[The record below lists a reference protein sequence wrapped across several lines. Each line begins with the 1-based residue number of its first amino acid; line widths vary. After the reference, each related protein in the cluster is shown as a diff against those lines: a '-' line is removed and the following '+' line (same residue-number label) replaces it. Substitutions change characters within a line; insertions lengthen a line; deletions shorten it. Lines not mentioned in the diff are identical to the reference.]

1 MYTEY
6 NSNNVSNVNNFN
18 QANDYD
24 EKPNKFL
31 SVLWKILLVIII
43 LIIGFLLLI
52 KFKVLSFTSSVMPN
66 AIVLN
71 QNEIGIKKGKGYQL
85 VSTVLPENAE
95 NKQVVW
101 ESSDPKIVSVNSVT
115 GYITGVKE
123 GSATITVKTLIN
135 DISTDCIVNVS
146 GKNILVSKIVLNE
159 KRISLAVGYTHS
171 LTYQITPKNATENDL
186 IFTSSDSSVATV
198 NQSGVIQGL
207 KEGNAIITVSSSNGL
222 AKDTTYVSVY
232 KKGASTVV
240 DGEPIKTDNYPKS
253 LTVSPQSLN
262 LKLGGSSQLIAS
274 VLPEKSNNQISWSST
289 NSRVAT
295 VDSNGLVSAV
305 GMGSATIIARTIND
319 ITYNVNVLV
328 GNYSKELRSILVTTN
343 YITLAVSNSKQLA
356 VAFTPSDAS
365 NKNVFWTSSNP
376 SVATV
381 DKYGV
386 VKAISPG
393 STIIKATSEDGGY
406 TDTATIEVVNYDN
419 IIEEKSIAFDSS
431 SYTVG
436 IGSTKSLIP
445 IITPSNATFKSVRFE
460 SSNPSIATV
469 DENGVVRG
477 LKEGTVSITATTN
490 RNRLKATT
498 TIIVKYINAT
508 SVKVNT
514 TNVNLGKNETFTL
527 VATVLPSDATNK
539 KVSYS
544 VSNSNIATIDANGI
558 ITGKNTGTA
567 TITITPSEGNPATVL
582 VNVKGSI
589 KSSVK

>member
-356 VAFTPSDAS
+356 VAFTPADAS

-460 SSNPSIATV
+460 SSNPNIATV

-582 VNVKGSI
+582 VNVK
-589 KSSVK
+589 

>member
-356 VAFTPSDAS
+356 VAFTPADAS

-582 VNVKGSI
+582 VNVK
-589 KSSVK
+589 

>member
-1 MYTEY
+1 M
-6 NSNNVSNVNNFN
+6 
-18 QANDYD
+18 
-24 EKPNKFL
+24 
-31 SVLWKILLVIII
+31 
-43 LIIGFLLLI
+43 
-52 KFKVLSFTSSVMPN
+52 
-66 AIVLN
+66 
-71 QNEIGIKKGKGYQL
+71 
-85 VSTVLPENAE
+85 
-95 NKQVVW
+95 
-101 ESSDPKIVSVNSVT
+101 
-115 GYITGVKE
+115 
-123 GSATITVKTLIN
+123 
-135 DISTDCIVNVS
+135 
-146 GKNILVSKIVLNE
+146 
-159 KRISLAVGYTHS
+159 
-171 LTYQITPKNATENDL
+171 
-186 IFTSSDSSVATV
+186 
-198 NQSGVIQGL
+198 
-207 KEGNAIITVSSSNGL
+207 
-222 AKDTTYVSVY
+222 
-232 KKGASTVV
+232 
-240 DGEPIKTDNYPKS
+240 
-253 LTVSPQSLN
+253 
-262 LKLGGSSQLIAS
+262 GGSSQLIAS

-356 VAFTPSDAS
+356 VAFTPADAS

-582 VNVKGSI
+582 VNVK
-589 KSSVK
+589 

>member
-6 NSNNVSNVNNFN
+6 NSNNVSNANNVNFN
-18 QANDYD
+18 QTNDYD

-101 ESSDPKIVSVNSVT
+101 ESSDPKIVSVNSIT

-123 GSATITVKTLIN
+123 GSATITVKTVIN

-159 KRISLAVGYTHS
+159 KRISLAVGYTHN

-232 KKGASTVV
+232 KKGSSTVV

-253 LTVSPQSLN
+253 LTVSPQTLN

-274 VLPEKSNNQISWSST
+274 VLPEKANNQISWSST

-328 GNYSKELRSILVTTN
+328 GNYSKDVRSILVTTN
-343 YITLAVSNSKQLA
+343 YISLAVSNSKQLA
-356 VAFTPSDAS
+356 VAFTPADAS

-514 TNVNLGKNETFTL
+514 TNVNIAKNETFTL

-539 KVSYS
+539 KVSYT
-544 VSNSNIATIDANGI
+544 VSDSNIATIDQNGI
-558 ITGKNTGTA
+558 ITGKNAGTT

-582 VNVKGSI
+582 VNVK
-589 KSSVK
+589 

>member
-460 SSNPSIATV
+460 SSNPNIATV

-582 VNVKGSI
+582 VNVK
-589 KSSVK
+589 

>member
-274 VLPEKSNNQISWSST
+274 VLPEKSNSQISWSST

-343 YITLAVSNSKQLA
+343 YISLAVSNSKQLA

-460 SSNPSIATV
+460 SSNPNIATV

-582 VNVKGSI
+582 VNVK
-589 KSSVK
+589 

>member
-356 VAFTPSDAS
+356 VAFTPADAS

-558 ITGKNTGTA
+558 ITGKNTGTT

-582 VNVKGSI
+582 VNVK
-589 KSSVK
+589 

>member
-146 GKNILVSKIVLNE
+146 GKNILVSKIFLNE

-343 YITLAVSNSKQLA
+343 YISLSVSNSKQLA

-582 VNVKGSI
+582 VKVK
-589 KSSVK
+589 